1 MKIMSWIYSSNHVFV
16 EDEFVGCPK
25 TIDDNAKN
33 SLECETGKF
42 SKTIRYTLDGNIS
55 KLIVIRH

>member
-1 MKIMSWIYSSNHVFV
+1 MKTMFWVYSSNHEFV
-16 EDEFVGCPK
+16 ENELVGCLK
-25 TIDDNAKN
+25 TNDDNAKN

-42 SKTIRYTLDGNIS
+42 SKTIRYTLDGNIF